1 MIKNNNVLGLK
12 QKILLSTIAPI
23 LFILAIISGLA
34 IYNKYNDEQ
43 KVLFNRFDSYIFLLE
58 SGNLGFD
65 TIENK
70 TKLESLLGEKVILA
84 EIIKSDGSVAFSSEN
99 SSNPLI
105 QEEEK
110 KDLVS
115 AFNGVATIK
124 KTKYE
129 GEAVFLAVSP
139 LIINN
144 KVVAVLHQVI
154 STVELTS
161 KVKDYSLYILLLV
174 LAGLLICYLIIF
186 VLVNRVVLVNIY
198 KLEEQAKNI
207 GKGNLNEDMGIKSHD
222 EIGSLAS
229 SFNQMAKELQK
240 NKLEMEGY
248 NKKLEEEVAK
258 KTVDLQSHM
267 EELQRVNTFMVDR
280 ELIMIE
286 LKKRVAEL
294 ESKNA

>member
-1 MIKNNNVLGLK
+1 MLGLK